1 MKDKYLNSLRTQLEE
16 FQASKSEINEIV
28 SDYDQLYNDAKSTG
42 KTDEEIWSI
51 LGDPKN
57 AAYELMDTLKL
68 KKEKSVRNKIIA
80 LTPFISLIVFFVMG
94 FYYDLWH
101 PGWMVFLMIPITS
114 IALHT
119 RLKDG
124 IVALSPFISI
134 IAYLILGWGF
144 GLWHPGW
151 LVFLLIPMVSI
162 ILHTRFK
169 EVFVAI
175 SPFVSVIV
183 FIILGTYYNLWNP
196 GWLVFL
202 SIPMIGILN
211 EKKLW
216 KVLLYEASF
225 IAAILFYLYMG
236 YTYGEW
242 RYGALGFALPL
253 IVGIIFGDIHILWD
267 NQLEGKYRQKA
278 IFMVSVVVITTS
290 IFLALGL
297 ALNGWA
303 YAWQVFLFIPMVA
316 IIAFDKIR
324 FTALMPFIAV
334 ILFFSLGYFFQLFHI
349 SWLAFLLIPIVAI
362 IENA

>member
-1 MKDKYLNSLRTQLEE
+1 MKDKYLSSLRTQLEE
-16 FQASKSEINEIV
+16 FQASKSEINDIV
-28 SDYDQLYNDAKSTG
+28 TDYEQLYEDAKSTG
-42 KTDEEIWSI
+42 KTDEEVWNM

-57 AAYELMDTLKL
+57 AAYELIDTLKL

-80 LTPFISLIVFFVMG
+80 ITPFLSLIIFFVLG
-94 FYYDLWH
+94 FYFELWN
-101 PGWMVFLMIPITS
+101 PGWMVFLLIPVTS

-124 IVALSPFISI
+124 IVALSPFISV

-144 GLWHPGW
+144 DLWHPAW

-162 ILHTRFK
+162 LLHTKLK

-183 FIILGTYYNLWNP
+183 FILLGTYYNLWNP

-202 SIPMIGILN
+202 SIPMLGILN
-211 EKKLW
+211 DKKVW
-216 KVLLYEASF
+216 KVIIYEAAFVIS
-225 IAAILFYLYMG
+225 ILFYLYMG

-242 RYGALGFALPL
+242 RYGALGFALPV
-253 IVGIIFGDIHILWD
+253 IVGIIFGDMHFVWD
-267 NQLEGKYRQKA
+267 NRLEGRERSKA
-278 IFMVSVVVITTS
+278 IFMVSVIVVSTA
-290 IFLALGL
+290 IFLGLGFALD
-297 ALNGWA
+297 GWA
-303 YAWQVFLFIPMVA
+303 YAWQAFLFIPMVA
-316 IIAFDKIR
+316 IIAFDKVR

-334 ILFFSLGYFFQLFHI
+334 ILFFSLGYFFDLFYI

-362 IENA
+362 IENT